1 MEGSFCINN
10 FNINQITRSV
20 KHNYLC
26 TCVQEADSS
35 CPCTLIEDKTV
46 LVRCTIF
53 SDGWCS
59 KRANGAHDLLKYII
73 GVFQRNVNSNFVVSW
88 RYFRMKFSS
97 CRIISIK
104 GCNFQVSNMIYHVY
118 ETFFFF
124 NPTSWASFCHQEN
137 APNICCLV
145 NQTIVCS
152 FMHSFAHAC
161 FHSFSFIFQ

>member
-10 FNINQITRSV
+10 FNINQITQSV

-118 ETFFFF
+118 ETFFFLIPLLGLLF
-124 NPTSWASFCHQEN
+124 VTKKMLQ
-137 APNICCLV
+137 
-145 NQTIVCS
+145 
-152 FMHSFAHAC
+152 
-161 FHSFSFIFQ
+161 IFVVL